1 MCAAV
6 SVGDGFRPED
16 EAFRAPVGV
25 GHSLRK
31 IIMSLSKYAQLLETA
46 RYSIDLGLTKDSA
59 QWAQRTGILN
69 EARKYQL
76 P

>member
-1 MCAAV
+1 
-6 SVGDGFRPED
+6 
-16 EAFRAPVGV
+16 
-25 GHSLRK
+25 
-31 IIMSLSKYAQLLETA
+31 MSLSKYTKLFETA

-59 QWAQRTGILN
+59 QWARRTGILN